1 MFEFFKKFKVRL
13 PKRNE
18 RLREQPPITS
28 TKLTSKELKMSKSDS
43 TKKETEDKELYD
55 VSQLQYEMFP
65 FPKAHPVTRDSMP
78 LMEHQVFSLSN
89 QPVLEIIKYEHK
101 GNKIELK
108 PSIHGLPTIND
119 KDILIY
125 IGSHISY
132 AINSGIVPDKWVS
145 FDVRDYYK
153 FTGKKVGSVSF
164 IRFKEAIE
172 RLYGAYFW
180 TNIEVDGYRR
190 DKPFRVLEDVD
201 IIQETRSKKGIT
213 KVAIKLPDW
222 LYKTYITGEML
233 NIADGYFELTPTRKA
248 MYGHIRKHCGS
259 NQGKYV
265 VGIEKF
271 NKKIGKG
278 DKNPKYIRAE
288 IRKIIKNDKGELL
301 NYKIKL
307 DDKTGNLI
315 VYPLNSKGTA
325 VEFKDL
331 VKLMNPDYKGKTK
344 GVSKEHIKALEEAE
358 EMYHK
363 AIRKGM
369 SEETAQGLK
378 YARMRCALE

>member
-1 MFEFFKKFKVRL
+1 MIFKQIKIWLK
-13 PKRNE
+13 KRNE
-18 RLREQPPITS
+18 QLVEELPITS
-28 TKLTSKELKMSKSDS
+28 TKITSKELKMSKTDN

-65 FPKAHPVTRDSMP
+65 YPRAYPKAKDSMHF
-78 LMEHQVFSLSN
+78 MEHQVFSLSN
-89 QPVLEIIKYEHK
+89 KPVLEIIEYKHEGVK
-101 GNKIELK
+101 VELK
-108 PSIHGLPTIND
+108 PSIHGLPTVKD

-132 AINSGIVPDKWVS
+132 AINSGKIPEKWVY
-145 FDVRDYYK
+145 FDASDYFKY
-153 FTGKKVGSVSF
+153 TGKKAGSRSYEQ
-164 IRFKEAIE
+164 FKEALE
-172 RLYGAYFW
+172 RWYGAYFM
-180 TNIEVDGYRR
+180 TNVETKNGSVTE
-190 DKPFRVLEDVD
+190 PFRILEKFKIV
-201 IIQETRSKKGIT
+201 EKTRNKKGAK
-213 KVAIKLPDW
+213 KVAIKVSDW
-222 LYKTYITGEML
+222 LYNTYIEGDTL
-233 NIADGYFELTPTRKA
+233 NIPYEYFNLTPTRKA

-278 DKNPKYIRAE
+278 DKDPKYIRAE

-331 VKLMNPDYKGKTK
+331 VKLMNPDYKGKAK